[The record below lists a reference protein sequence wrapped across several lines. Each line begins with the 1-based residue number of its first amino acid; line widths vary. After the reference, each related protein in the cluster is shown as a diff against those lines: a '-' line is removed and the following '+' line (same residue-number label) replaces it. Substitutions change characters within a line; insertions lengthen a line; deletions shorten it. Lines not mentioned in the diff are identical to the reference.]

1 MSSSESL
8 MGPYGSGC
16 ARFPEMAG
24 WNFWDGSAMHYLP
37 SICEALGSIASIVK
51 YSLQF
56 LLDQ

>member
-8 MGPYGSGC
+8 TGHYVSGC

-24 WNFWDGSAMHYLP
+24 WNFWDGLVMHYLP
-37 SICEALGSIASIVK
+37 SICEALGSTASIGK

>member
-1 MSSSESL
+1 